1 MVNFMKKIDKKS
13 KDTLHFL
20 LNAEETDIGIVA
32 TVDML
37 GEEAKQIL
45 LNIGTGKSRGFT
57 SQERSRAIYLLGLLR
72 WEKATTSI
80 TQLIASK
87 NQSIRIHSLYAL
99 GLIGSR
105 AATKSLLSNMK
116 SPNIGQIEK
125 GHILNILGEIGDKEI
140 EKEIRD
146 FVSNEKDVSLKL
158 EANEA
163 LSNIELNNNT

>member
-1 MVNFMKKIDKKS
+1 MVNFMKKINKKS
-13 KDTLHFL
+13 KDMLHSL

-37 GEEAKQIL
+37 GEVAKQTL

-57 SQERSRAIYLLGLLR
+57 SHERSRAIYLLGILR
-72 WEKATTSI
+72 WEKATTTI
-80 TQLIASK
+80 TQLLASK

-99 GLIGSR
+99 GLIGTR
-105 AATKSLLSNMK
+105 GATKSLLSKLK

-125 GHILNILGEIGDKEI
+125 SHILNILGRIGDQEI

-146 FVSNEKDVSLKL
+146 FVSNETGISLKI
-158 EANEA
+158 EANKV
-163 LSNIELNNNT
+163 LRIMELN